1 LTSGGTETWRRQQPG
16 TFKRRKPRRAPGWAL
31 ALAVIGGILVLGSA
45 ASFAAVQTLSNRY
58 EGAVHREDLLG
69 AAGRDSA
76 GNVKPPKVTGPLT
89 FLVLGSDS
97 RAGENANTTTR
108 DGTAAAVGGQRSDT
122 IIVAEIPKSMDRA
135 YFISLPRDS
144 YVPMVDQNGRVH
156 GKDKL
161 NAAFSRY
168 GAAGMVQTVNHITG
182 GHIDYP
188 MIVDFAAVH
197 KLTELVGGVDV
208 VVDKTSVDTYRY
220 LPANTPYSTV
230 PHCRDIY
237 GAKHVRCLQFK
248 AGKLHLD
255 PQLAEYYVRQRV
267 GLPGGDL
274 DRAKRQQQYMKALM
288 NKIATTGFATNP
300 VKFDRLVR
308 TAAGAVTAD
317 KSMPIQSL
325 AFSLQQL
332 RPSALTFMSMPTA
345 GFAKEPGS
353 GSVVVVDP
361 VKDQELFTALNSD
374 TLEQYILK
382 HPPNDV
388 SHGA

>member
-1 LTSGGTETWRRQQPG
+1 
-16 TFKRRKPRRAPGWAL
+16 
-31 ALAVIGGILVLGSA
+31 
-45 ASFAAVQTLSNRY
+45 
-58 EGAVHREDLLG
+58 
-69 AAGRDSA
+69 
-76 GNVKPPKVTGPLT
+76 VTGPLT

-97 RAGENANTTTR
+97 RAGENANPTTR
-108 DGTAAAVGGQRSDT
+108 DGTAASVAGQRSDT
-122 IIVAEIPKSMDRA
+122 IILAQIPKSMDRA

-144 YVPMVDQNGRVH
+144 YVPMYDENGRVH

-168 GAAGMVQTVNHITG
+168 KPAGMVQTVNHLTG

-230 PHCRDIY
+230 AHCRDIY

-288 NKIATTGFATNP
+288 NKIASTGFATNP
-300 VKFDRLVR
+300 VKFDQLVR

-317 KSMPIQSL
+317 TSMPIQSL

-332 RPSALTFMSMPTA
+332 RPSALTFMSLHTS
-345 GFAKEPGS
+345 GFANVPGS
-353 GSVVVVDP
+353 GSVVVVDA
-361 VKDQELFTALNSD
+361 VKDQELFAALNSD
-374 TLEQYILK
+374 NLEQYILT